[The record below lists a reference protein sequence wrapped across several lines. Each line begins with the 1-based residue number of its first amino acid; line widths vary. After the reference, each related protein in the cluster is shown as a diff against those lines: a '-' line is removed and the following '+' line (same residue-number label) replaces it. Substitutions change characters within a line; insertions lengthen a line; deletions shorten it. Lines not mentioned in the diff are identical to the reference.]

1 MSNNYVM
8 VHPSRMFIVSTGVL
22 AGAGDDGVCAAVL
35 LRNPAAIE
43 KRQNVLYV
51 LGNKGMAVLDTTDP
65 AKPQRIGIRYP
76 PM

>member
-1 MSNNYVM
+1 
-8 VHPSRMFIVSTGVL
+8 MFIVSTGVL